1 MYDTGPCSAESGELH
16 SVSCAVGPWTS
27 RVRNSPVRF
36 WNGPAGQYSVSVGNT
51 LESGNAR
58 CPSVSSRDP
67 PRADHRPVV
76 AGERTAHGVCGEIDG
91 FTQPYRDIDVA
102 APEMGQIDRLAVR
115 EGDRVKA
122 GQVLARLDDEVW
134 KATLEVAAS
143 MESAGR
149 VEAAEAELRL
159 CQETLVKLTAL
170 HERDHATQ
178 QEVDRALAQR
188 DVAEARVKAA
198 EEELLVKA
206 REYERAD
213 VQLEQRSVLSP
224 VDGIVTQIYK
234 DEGEFVSPSDA
245 VVIRVVQ
252 LDPLLIV
259 FSVPVTD
266 LDNLAVNTKV
276 QVRVDAVDKPIEG
289 MVEFVSPTADAQ
301 SGTTRVRV
309 KIANPGEAIRSG
321 ANCHLMLSD
330 NPATIINFAPR

>member
-1 MYDTGPCSAESGELH
+1 MLSNHPLMRLHRLMPITGLLCLVSGL
-16 SVSCAVGPWTS
+16 
-27 RVRNSPVRF
+27 R
-36 WNGPAGQYSVSVGNT
+36 
-51 LESGNAR
+51 L
-58 CPSVSSRDP
+58 
-67 PRADHRPVV
+67 
-76 AGERTAHGVCGEIDG
+76 TAASEIDG
-91 FTQPYRDIDVA
+91 FTEPYRDIDVA
-102 APEMGQIDRLAVR
+102 APEMGQIDQLAVR

-122 GQVLARLDDEVW
+122 GQVLAHLDDAVW
-134 KATLEVAAS
+134 KATLEVARAA

-198 EEELLVKA
+198 QEELLVKA
-206 REYERAD
+206 REYDRAN
-213 VQLEQRSVLSP
+213 VQLKQRSVISP

-266 LDNLAVNTKV
+266 LDKLAVNSKV
-276 QVRVDAVDKPIEG
+276 QVRVDAIAEPIEG
-289 MVEFVSPTADAQ
+289 TVEFVSPTADAQ

-309 KIANPGEAIRSG
+309 KIPNPGEKIRGG

-330 NPATIINFAPR
+330 SPATIFNFAPH